1 MENQVSQRIYDAAIA
16 VIGSVMIDPSVSG
29 DVFAALRPSDFL
41 APTYR
46 TIFEA
51 EQQLFLAGKPIDP
64 VAVSAIIGD
73 EYRPVI
79 MDVMELTP
87 TAANCMEYV
96 RLLKQETRLHRLRML
111 GDKLANAA
119 TLDEAASVL
128 EQAGQLSASSTGM
141 TALSLRDGFAR
152 FCERQA
158 QPVSYIHFGFSG
170 IDQLVYAELG
180 DYVLLGARP
189 STGKTMLALQVAAY
203 LSKTY
208 RVGFFSLE
216 TKDDKLIDRSM
227 AHLFGMNYGKIKRHA
242 LDQADWRMIAAQ
254 KGRLSQS
261 NLDIIQATGRTAE
274 EIASFARYKRYQ
286 VVIVDY
292 IQIVRTA
299 HKGYSRENDVASIS
313 NTLANFARDH
323 KVMVLALAQLTRD
336 QEDQKSKTVR
346 APTLASFRES
356 GSLEQDADIAML
368 MYLSEPDN
376 RASDRVL
383 RLAKNKEGQV
393 GKVMLAFHG
402 DKQTFT
408 ERVIDGNTFR
418 HVSDKAPEV
427 GKPDTWQD
435 VSLAQIPFPE
445 FQQGGKH
452 AQTQRM

>member
-1 MENQVSQRIYDAAIA
+1 MENQVPKRIYDAAIA

-29 DVFAALRPSDFL
+29 DVFAALRPSDFLAPTYRTIFEAEQQLFLAGKPIDPVAVSAIIGDEYRPVIMDLRPSDFL

-128 EQAGQLSASSTGM
+128 EQAGQPTAANCMEYVRLLKQETRLHRLRMLGDKLANAATLDEAASVLEQAGQLSASSTGM
-141 TALSLRDGFAR
+141 TALSLQDGFAR

-203 LSKTY
+203 LSQTY

-242 LDQADWRMIAAQ
+242 LDQADWHMIATQ
-254 KGRLSQS
+254 KGKLSQS
-261 NLDIIQATGRTAE
+261 NLEIIQATGRTAE
-274 EIASFARYKRYQ
+274 EIASFARYKRYE

-323 KVMVLALAQLTRD
+323 KVMVLALAQLTRAAD
-336 QEDQKSKTVR
+336 PRSGRPEKQDRPRTHAGVLPRVR
-346 APTLASFRES
+346 
-356 GSLEQDADIAML
+356 
-368 MYLSEPDN
+368 
-376 RASDRVL
+376 
-383 RLAKNKEGQV
+383 
-393 GKVMLAFHG
+393 
-402 DKQTFT
+402 
-408 ERVIDGNTFR
+408 
-418 HVSDKAPEV
+418 
-427 GKPDTWQD
+427 
-435 VSLAQIPFPE
+435 FP
-445 FQQGGKH
+445 
-452 AQTQRM
+452 

>member
-1 MENQVSQRIYDAAIA
+1 M
-16 VIGSVMIDPSVSG
+16 
-29 DVFAALRPSDFL
+29 
-41 APTYR
+41 
-46 TIFEA
+46 
-51 EQQLFLAGKPIDP
+51 
-64 VAVSAIIGD
+64 
-73 EYRPVI
+73 
-79 MDVMELTP
+79 
-87 TAANCMEYV
+87 
-96 RLLKQETRLHRLRML
+96 
-111 GDKLANAA
+111 
-119 TLDEAASVL
+119 
-128 EQAGQLSASSTGM
+128 
-141 TALSLRDGFAR
+141 
-152 FCERQA
+152 
-158 QPVSYIHFGFSG
+158 
-170 IDQLVYAELG
+170 
-180 DYVLLGARP
+180 LLGARP
-189 STGKTMLALQVAAY
+189 ATGKPLRAVQVAAY
-203 LSKTY
+203 LSQTY

-242 LDQADWRMIAAQ
+242 LDQADWRMIATQ

-313 NTLANFARDH
+313 NALANFARDH

-408 ERVIDGNTFR
+408 ERVVDDNTFR
-418 HVSDKAPEV
+418 HVSDKPLEV
-427 GKPDTWQD
+427 GKPDTWKD
-435 VSLAQIPFPE
+435 VSLAQIPFPG

-452 AQTQRM
+452 AQRT

>member
-1 MENQVSQRIYDAAIA
+1 MENQVPKRIYDAAIA

-29 DVFAALRPSDFL
+29 DVFATLRPSDFL

-87 TAANCMEYV
+87 TAANCIEYV

-141 TALSLRDGFAR
+141 TALSLQDGFAR

-203 LSKTY
+203 LSQTY

-242 LDQADWRMIAAQ
+242 LDAADWHMIAAQ
-254 KGRLSQS
+254 KGKLSQS
-261 NLDIIQATGRTAE
+261 NLEIIQATGRTAE
-274 EIASFARYKRYQ
+274 EIASFARYKRYE